1 MPDSSP
7 PPVQSPPPAEQPPNQ
22 NPPPDPGE
30 RLRELARE
38 FLRTRDRRLLYEYLR
53 LRSSH

>member
-1 MPDSSP
+1 MSE
-7 PPVQSPPPAEQPPNQ
+7 PVPIQSPPPAEQPPAA
-22 NPPPDPGE
+22 PPPDPAA

-53 LRSSH
+53 LRSGR

>member
-1 MPDSSP
+1 MSE
-7 PPVQSPPPAEQPPNQ
+7 PVPIQSPPPAEQPPVQ
-22 NPPPDPGE
+22 HASPGPAE

-53 LRSSH
+53 LRNGR

>member
-1 MPDSSP
+1 MPD
-7 PPVQSPPPAEQPPNQ
+7 PVPIQSPPPAEQPPA
-22 NPPPDPGE
+22 PDPQPGPAE

-53 LRSSH
+53 LRNAR

>member
-1 MPDSSP
+1 MPDPSP
-7 PPVQSPPPAEQPPNQ
+7 PPIQSPPPAEQPPNVD
-22 NPPPDPGE
+22 PPPGPAE

-53 LRSSH
+53 LRNSH

>member
-1 MPDSSP
+1 MPDPSSS
-7 PPVQSPPPAEQPPNQ
+7 PVQSPPPAEQPPVHD
-22 NPPPDPGE
+22 PPPGPAE

-53 LRSSH
+53 LRNAH

>member
-1 MPDSSP
+1 MSEAIPI
-7 PPVQSPPPAEQPPNQ
+7 QSPPPAEQPPMQ
-22 NPPPDPGE
+22 DPPCSPGE

-53 LRSSH
+53 LRSGR